1 MTYREFLAQVST
13 LTDRL
18 AEFSGSALGLVAN
31 NVLDSIKF
39 TFAACEAGVE
49 ACLYPAHWDAPTAIE
64 NAEYYGHMPIGFTS
78 DGELAVL
85 SVSQPRSSA
94 EVRSAEPSVTILTS
108 GTTDKPKATRH
119 YWRNI
124 VRSATQG
131 RSPDDSPDAVWLL
144 AYNINQY
151 AGLQVL
157 VHAVTT
163 GGTLVV
169 PRGISP
175 VDALDAM
182 LDHMVDHVSA
192 TPTFWRMLLAL
203 ISGDPRKTPDL
214 RQITIGGEAVS
225 DVLLRQLRERFPVA
239 KVSHIYATSEIGSS
253 VSVSDGKAGLPMAI
267 LERGANDLVQFRIV
281 DGELQA
287 RSRIGMF
294 GYHDS
299 TTSTGDWVATGDLVV
314 VRDGR
319 IHFVGRVGSVINVG
333 GVKVHPLPVEEVIGS
348 VAGVDLVRVY
358 GRPNPITGKIVAADV
373 VAAQGHEPALVRRAI
388 SIACAVLPEAQRPL
402 VVRMV
407 DALPIVQNKM
417 DRREL

>member
-1 MTYREFLAQVST
+1 MA
-13 LTDRL
+13 DRF

-31 NVLDSIKF
+31 NVLDSIIF
-39 TFAACEAGVE
+39 TFAACEAGIE
-49 ACLYPAHWDAPTAIE
+49 ACLYPSHWDAPTAIE
-64 NAEYYGHMPIGFTS
+64 NAEHYGHVPIGFTP

-85 SVSQPRSSA
+85 SENRPRPTGTD
-94 EVRSAEPSVTILTS
+94 RSPDPSVTILTS
-108 GTTDKPKATRH
+108 GTTSDRPKATRH
-119 YWRNI
+119 RWRNI
-124 VRSATQG
+124 ILSATQG
-131 RSPDDSPDAVWLL
+131 RIPDESPDAVWLL

-163 GGTLVV
+163 GATLVV

-182 LDHMVDHVSA
+182 LEHRVDHVSA
-192 TPTFWRMLLAL
+192 TPTFWRILLAL
-203 ISGDPRKTPDL
+203 MPGDSRGAPRL

-225 DVLLRQLRERFPVA
+225 DVLLRQLREKFPTA
-239 KVSHIYATSEIGSS
+239 RISHIYATSEIGSS
-253 VSVSDGKAGLPMAI
+253 VSVSDGKAGLPTAI
-267 LERGANDLVQFRIV
+267 LDRNADDLVQFRIV

-299 TTSTGDWVATGDLVV
+299 TVGTGDWVATGDLVV

-319 IHFVGRVGSVINVG
+319 IQFVGRAGSAINVG
-333 GVKVHPLPVEEVIGS
+333 GVKVHPLPVEEVIS
-348 VAGVDLVRVY
+348 AVAGVDLVRVY
-358 GRPNPITGKIVAADV
+358 GRPNPVTGKIVAADV
-373 VAAQGHEPALVRRAI
+373 VAAQEHDPASVRRAI
-388 SIACAVLPEAQRPL
+388 SIACAVLPQAQRPL

-407 DALPIVQNKM
+407 DSLPIVQNKM